1 MINQTSSLQKRF
13 FYILVAVI
21 LLLTVSIGF
30 VVYMTINNVV
40 QNTIAENNKMTAEH
54 IAAQLDVEKYETLA
68 TTSDEQLYTELQ
80 QQLTALLNANKTT
93 YLYVVAPSTDG
104 ALNRVLVDA
113 GDLTSED
120 TYAFGDEAEGV
131 DFAAINKHL
140 VEEGPYSEFVEAEG
154 WGNFLSNYVPLKDSS
169 GNTFAIVGV
178 DEEVSFIQTIQSASL
193 TTTLPLII
201 GIIIVMSLL
210 SISAIYLYVAKS
222 LKPVEKMRIAANELE
237 AGAIEQALQTARSI
251 DTSNNDDIST
261 FAKDFTSAIE
271 HVHTMIA
278 DLTTMAQGMNDATN
292 SLNSTSTQVDE
303 AQRQLK
309 TSVQGIN
316 GSMEQQQRLAEE
328 SFQAMEALD
337 EGVTSITQSVEEV
350 VESLQQAS
358 SLIEKNADDANA
370 VSTKV
375 TKVAS
380 SVVETANNVNVLSAR
395 YTSIE
400 DMITVIQNIAE
411 QTNLLALNAAI
422 EAARAGEAGKGFSIV
437 AGEVKKLA
445 EMTKSSAEDI
455 RTHILDFKD
464 VTQQVLTSMEH
475 STSEVTES
483 AALVTA
489 ISDNLRD
496 VLQAAKHVQSRVSEV
511 TITTEEMQ
519 QSMQEVHGAL
529 HESTVA
535 STQVLAE
542 TQHVVAAV
550 DVQETT
556 VTSLQHTVNDLSSF
570 VQNLDDMT
578 SKYDLTTVKPAS

>member
-30 VVYMTINNVV
+30 VVYMTINNVI
-40 QNTIAENNKMTAEH
+40 QHTISENNTMTVAH
-54 IAAQLDVEKYETLA
+54 IADQLDATKYETLA
-68 TTSDEQLYTELQ
+68 NTYDETLYNELQ
-80 QQLTALLNANKTT
+80 QQLTTLLEANKIT
-93 YLYVVAPSTDG
+93 YLYVVAPAPEG
-104 ALNRVLVDA
+104 ILNRVLVDA
-113 GDLTSED
+113 GDLTSDE
-120 TYAFGDEAEGV
+120 TYGYGDEADAIDYALIERNLQQEGS
-131 DFAAINKHL
+131 
-140 VEEGPYSEFVEAEG
+140 YTEFVEAEG

-237 AGAIEQALQTARSI
+237 AGAIEQALQTAHSI

-511 TITTEEMQ
+511 TITTEEMH

>member
-1 MINQTSSLQKRF
+1 MMKQTSSLQKRF

-30 VVYMTINNVV
+30 VVYMTINNVI
-40 QNTIAENNKMTAEH
+40 QHTISENNTMTVAH
-54 IAAQLDVEKYETLA
+54 IADQLDTTKYETLA
-68 TTSDEQLYTELQ
+68 NTYDETLYNELQ
-80 QQLTALLNANKTT
+80 QQLTTLLEANKIT
-93 YLYVVAPSTDG
+93 YLYVVAPATEG
-104 ALNRVLVDA
+104 ILNRVLVDA
-113 GDLTSED
+113 GDLTSDE
-120 TYAFGDEAEGV
+120 TYGYGDEADAIDYALIERNLQQEGS
-131 DFAAINKHL
+131 
-140 VEEGPYSEFVEAEG
+140 YTEFVEAEG

-237 AGAIEQALQTARSI
+237 AGAIEQALQTAHSI

-380 SVVETANNVNVLSAR
+380 SVVETAHNVNVLSAR

-511 TITTEEMQ
+511 TITTEEMH

>member
-1 MINQTSSLQKRF
+1 
-13 FYILVAVI
+13 
-21 LLLTVSIGF
+21 
-30 VVYMTINNVV
+30 
-40 QNTIAENNKMTAEH
+40 
-54 IAAQLDVEKYETLA
+54 
-68 TTSDEQLYTELQ
+68 
-80 QQLTALLNANKTT
+80 
-93 YLYVVAPSTDG
+93 
-104 ALNRVLVDA
+104 
-113 GDLTSED
+113 
-120 TYAFGDEAEGV
+120 
-131 DFAAINKHL
+131 
-140 VEEGPYSEFVEAEG
+140 
-154 WGNFLSNYVPLKDSS
+154 
-169 GNTFAIVGV
+169 
-178 DEEVSFIQTIQSASL
+178 
-193 TTTLPLII
+193 
-201 GIIIVMSLL
+201 
-210 SISAIYLYVAKS
+210 
-222 LKPVEKMRIAANELE
+222 MRIAANELE
-237 AGAIEQALQTARSI
+237 AGTIEQALQTARSI

-309 TSVQGIN
+309 MSVQGIN

-511 TITTEEMQ
+511 TITTEEMH